1 MGILSPSEIFTKH
14 GDKMIFKNPILSPSK
29 IYDNGDLVSIRNTKT
44 KTFKFLLFCYSNCE
58 DRLLDISFYTF
69 FISKLGY
76 IFALSFCFQLLDT
89 SQASSAMLQSE
100 MMVDC
105 ILFDQ

>member
-1 MGILSPSEIFTKH
+1 MGF
-14 GDKMIFKNPILSPSK
+14 GDFHNTQAKLAPAQPFIGPQDGIRIAYPLQKRLNFYFFVTVIVK
-29 IYDNGDLVSIRNTKT
+29 IVSLI
-44 KTFKFLLFCYSNCE
+44 YH
-58 DRLLDISFYTF
+58 FYTF